1 MHATS
6 TTHPTPPSGRALRL
20 RRRALVRLRRAVA
33 TVAGVTL
40 TASLLT
46 AGPAAAAPRVETPT
60 PGPGAPTLPAGTLVH
75 LAANARNVQV
85 QQSPGGQTT
94 AVVWQ
99 NPAATQIWARL
110 RTGGTWRKKVR
121 LSRPAARAGRPS
133 IDLDSD
139 GSLLVGWTERQ
150 GGNTRVVARR
160 LKNAQPGPRRV
171 FPVNPS
177 QAPQVG
183 AGQFQDVIAWTARTK
198 NGHRPFVSVD
208 AGAGFK
214 APTRITGP
222 HPTFPGTLRVNSDG
236 PQSHLVH
243 ITRDVRKRVARSGWA
258 VLDPKRAKRWRTFA
272 DVGPRQR
279 YDKQAPEAP
288 VLTFHQG
295 NRAVMVFTN
304 EQIADEIDLPEP
316 PGRIPAVRQRWSAG
330 TTWVSRPRPLNGFGK
345 WTELHNPPALYSADR
360 VTHLR
365 NVGNSVV
372 AAHSGDQGLL
382 SVLLSPGS
390 RTFDLQSTTVMAT
403 CRPFPDWFLP
413 ALPATRNEPPT
424 LTCVDN
430 EATSSAQVLAD
441 LHDNP
446 LRTLAPR
453 RPGTVRAT
461 VPDPLVAALVVTEH
475 TPSSPNP
482 VWLHDLAPRD
492 RETRQPQRTFTRT
505 RAGGI
510 NGAMRVGRTLTAR
523 PGQWSPAPARIR
535 YQWFVANKRLPKQ
548 TRRTLTLR
556 PHMRGKMV
564 RVQVTVIRD
573 GYRNRTVTMKPN
585 RRVR

>member
-1 MHATS
+1 MQPTQ
-6 TTHPTPPSGRALRL
+6 PTPRAPLPRGRSLGH
-20 RRRALVRLRRAVA
+20 VRRAVA
-33 TVAGVTL
+33 AIAGVAL

-46 AGPAAAAPRVETPT
+46 TGPATAAPRVERPT
-60 PGPGAPTLPAGTLVH
+60 PEPGAPTLPAGTLVH

-85 QQSPGGQTT
+85 QQSPAGGTT

-110 RTGGTWRKKVR
+110 RTGNTWRKKVR
-121 LSRPAARAGRPS
+121 LSRPAARASRPS

-160 LKNAQPGPRRV
+160 LKNAKPGPRRV
-171 FPVNPS
+171 FRVNPS

-183 AGQFQDVIAWTARTK
+183 AGQFQDIIAWTTRTK

-208 AGAGFK
+208 AGSGFK
-214 APTRITGP
+214 APARITGP

-243 ITRDVRKRVARSGWA
+243 ITRDVKKRVARSAWA

-279 YDKQAPEAP
+279 YDEQRPEAP
-288 VLTFHQG
+288 VLTFHQA

-304 EQIADEIDLPEP
+304 EQIAEEVDLPEAP
-316 PGRIPAVRQRWSAG
+316 AQIPAVRQRWSAAA
-330 TTWVSRPRPLNGFGK
+330 TWGSRPRPLRGFGK
-345 WTELHNPPALYSADR
+345 WTELHNPPAQHAPDR

-365 NVGNSVV
+365 NVRGSVV

-382 SVLLSPGS
+382 NVLLAPGAA
-390 RTFDLQSTTVMAT
+390 TFDLQSTTIMAT

-413 ALPATRNEPPT
+413 DLPATRNEPPT

-453 RPGTVRAT
+453 ARGAVRAT
-461 VPDPLVAALVVTEH
+461 VPDPLVAALVVTEE
-475 TPSSPNP
+475 TPGARNP
-482 VWLHDLAPRD
+482 VWLHDLAPRGRD
-492 RETRQPQRTFTRT
+492 TRQPPRTFTRT
-505 RAGGI
+505 KAGRFK
-510 NGAMRVGRTLTAR
+510 GAVRVGRTLTAM

-535 YQWFVANKRLPKQ
+535 YQWFAGNKRLPKQ
-548 TRRTLTLR
+548 TGRTLRLR

-564 RVQVTVIRD
+564 RVKVTVVRD
-573 GYRNRTVTMKPN
+573 GHRNRTVTMKPK